1 LLDYRPEIDIDSSD
15 GQVIKTIQGRIELKD
30 VHFRYPTRPT
40 MCVLRDFNLCVEPGT
55 HVALVGSSG
64 CGKSTVIQ
72 LIERFYDPISG
83 SVMVRSAEKGIIQTD
98 SFAFRST
105 DPTSVT

>member
-1 LLDYRPEIDIDSSD
+1 LLDYRPEIDADSSD
-15 GQVIKTIQGRIELKD
+15 GQVFKSIEGRIELKG

-40 MCVLRDFNLCVEPGT
+40 IRVLRDLNLSVEPGT

-83 SVMVRSAEKGIIQTD
+83 SVMVRFIEKGD
-98 SFAFRST
+98 HSS
-105 DPTSVT
+105 